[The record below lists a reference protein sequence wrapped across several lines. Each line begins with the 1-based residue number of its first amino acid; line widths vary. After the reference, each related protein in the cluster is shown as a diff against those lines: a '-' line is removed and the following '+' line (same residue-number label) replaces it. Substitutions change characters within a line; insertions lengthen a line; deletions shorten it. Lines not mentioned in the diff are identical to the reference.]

1 MNRPARLSPALL
13 THGVALLKQLLAFAE
28 AADKTLAHYFR
39 AHPKLGHADRSL
51 LAETCFTLL
60 RRYRSL
66 SVKVAAAF
74 PAAPAPSPR
83 HLFFAALVAQGYAL
97 PEIKRLLEPGE
108 AAGLAALKNFAD
120 DALTPAERAD
130 FPDWLYAR
138 LVENYGE
145 AMTQS
150 LARSMNAPA
159 PLDLRVN
166 TLKGERDAVLA
177 ALARDRT
184 AAEAGIYS
192 PFAIRLAEKKPAL
205 SRHPLFTQG
214 VIEVQ
219 DEGSQLIGLLLAP
232 KRGEAI
238 ADFCA
243 GAGGKT
249 LLLGALM
256 ANSGRLYAFDV
267 SAKRLSRLKPR
278 LARSGLSNVH
288 PIRIESEHDARLKR
302 LAGKM
307 DGVLVDAPCSGLG
320 TLRRNPELKW
330 RQTPESIDELA
341 QKQAAILAAAA
352 RLTRPGGRLLY
363 ATCSLLDAEN
373 DRVVDAFLAAHPEF
387 TLLSARAELARF
399 KLPEIGERLQLFPSR
414 HGTDAFY
421 AALLVRSNA

>member
-1 MNRPARLSPALL
+1 MTRPARLSPALL
-13 THGVALLKQLLAFAE
+13 VHGVAILEQLLAFAE
-28 AADKTLAHYFR
+28 AADKTLSRYFR
-39 AHPKLGHADRSL
+39 AHPKLGHADRGL
-51 LAETCFTLL
+51 LAQTSFTLL

-66 SVKVAAAF
+66 NVKVAALF
-74 PAAPAPSPR
+74 SGVPSPR
-83 HLFFAALVAQGYAL
+83 RLFLAALLAEGRDLSAL
-97 PEIKRLLEPGE
+97 APLFEPGE
-108 AAGLAALKNFAD
+108 ARKFAALKDFD
-120 DALTPAERAD
+120 EDALTAAERAD
-130 FPDWLYAR
+130 LPDWLYFR
-138 LVENYGE
+138 LVERYGE
-145 AMTQS
+145 AETRA
-150 LARSMNAPA
+150 LAQALNQPA

-177 ALARDRT
+177 ALFREGM
-184 AAEAGIYS
+184 AAAGAYS
-192 PFAIRLAEKKPAL
+192 PFALRLAEKPAL
-205 SRHPLFTQG
+205 ARHPLFTRG

-219 DEGSQLIGLLLAP
+219 DEGSQLLGLLLAP
-232 KRGEAI
+232 RRGEAV

-256 ANSGRLYAFDV
+256 SNRGRLYAFDV
-267 SAKRLSRLKPR
+267 SEKRLARLKPR

-288 PIRIESEHDARLKR
+288 PMRIESERDPRLKR

-307 DGVLVDAPCSGLG
+307 DKALVDAPCSGLG

-352 RLTRPGGRLLY
+352 RLVRPGGRLLY

-373 DRVVDAFLAAHPEF
+373 DWIVDAFLAAHPEF
-387 TLLSARAELARF
+387 VPLSAHAELARYGV
-399 KLPEIGERLQLFPSR
+399 PEIGERLQLFPHR

-421 AALLVRSNA
+421 AALLTKKAA